1 MTEGDA
7 PVQWS
12 ETDATPRLQLED
24 MTMLKKTLI
33 AAAALASLAL
43 FAAPQA
49 EAGYKHGHGWKY
61 GGGCVYLTKPVT
73 SPAAPWNS
81 TCMGG
86 CLRGLQRALC
96 RHDLRQS
103 PCSGGRLR
111 VAALPRPGP

>member
-12 ETDATPRLQLED
+12 ETDATPRFQLED

-33 AAAALASLAL
+33 TAAALASLAL

-61 GGGCVYLTKPVT
+61 GGGCIYLTKPVT
-73 SPAAPWNS
+73 V
-81 TCMGG
+81 
-86 CLRGLQRALC
+86 
-96 RHDLRQS
+96 
-103 PCSGGRLR
+103 R
-111 VAALPRPGP
+111 VWSHYKHRFIWKTVYRDYPFCF